1 MKIAFDA
8 RLEGAERADW
18 WRALT
23 DALPDDEWLDP
34 VVEGT
39 QSARWREA
47 DIAVVANPLPG
58 RLAHCGQLRLIQSLW
73 AGVDRLMGD
82 ATLPG
87 GVPIARMVDPM
98 MNRAMAETATWA
110 VLSLHRRAFDYAAQ
124 QRQTR
129 WRPLPQKRADEV
141 AVMVLGLGE
150 MGRTTA
156 QRLAALDYQVSG
168 WSARAREV
176 AGVATSAGWAALPA
190 ALAAAD
196 IVVNLLPLTDDTR
209 GLFDRTRLAQMRAG
223 ASLVNLARGAHVVE
237 MDLLAAL
244 NSGRLDH
251 AVLDVFDTEPLP
263 ATHVFWFHPRVTLWP
278 HAAAQTDLRS
288 AAAVVAANVEA
299 VRRGDTPAHLVDR
312 TRGY

>member
-8 RLEGAERADW
+8 RMDGAERADW

-23 DALPDDEWLDP
+23 DALPDDDWIDA
-34 VVEGT
+34 VADGT
-39 QSARWREA
+39 TSTRWREA

-58 RLAHCGQLRLIQSLW
+58 RLAGCTQLKLIQSLW
-73 AGVDRLMGD
+73 AGVDKLLAD
-82 ATLPG
+82 ATLPAA
-87 GVPIARMVDPM
+87 VPIARMVDPA
-98 MNRAMAETATWA
+98 MNRAMAETAAWA

-124 QRQTR
+124 QRQTQ
-129 WRPLPQKRADEV
+129 WRPLPQKRADEI
-141 AVMVLGLGE
+141 AVLVLGLGQ

-156 QRLAALDYQVSG
+156 LQLAALGYRVSG
-168 WSARAREV
+168 WSARVQEIPGLSA
-176 AGVATSAGWAALPA
+176 SAGWAQLPTALG
-190 ALAAAD
+190 AAD

-209 GLFDRTRLAQMRAG
+209 GLFDRTRLAQLRAG

-237 MDLLAAL
+237 KELLAAL
-244 NSGRLDH
+244 NAGRLEH

-263 ATHVFWFHPRVTLWP
+263 PTHVFWFHPRVTLWP

-299 VRRGDTPAHLVDR
+299 VRRGEAAAHLVDR
-312 TRGY
+312 SRGY

>member
-8 RLEGAERADW
+8 RLDGAERADW

-23 DALPDDEWLDP
+23 DALPDDDWIDAA
-34 VVEGT
+34 VDGT
-39 QSARWREA
+39 TSTRWREA
-47 DIAVVANPLPG
+47 EIAVVANPLPG
-58 RLAHCGQLRLIQSLW
+58 RLAGCTRLKLIQSLW
-73 AGVDRLMGD
+73 AGVDRLMAD
-82 ATLPG
+82 STLPAT
-87 GVPIARMVDPM
+87 VPIARMVDPM
-98 MNRAMAETATWA
+98 MTLAMAETATWA

-124 QRQTR
+124 QRRTQ
-129 WRPLPQKRADEV
+129 WRQLPQRRADEV
-141 AVMVLGLGE
+141 DVLVLGLGE

-156 QRLAALDYQVSG
+156 LRLAALGYRVSG
-168 WSARAREV
+168 WSARARAV
-176 AGVATSAGWAALPA
+176 DGVATSAGWATLPA
-190 ALAAAD
+190 ALGAAD

-237 MDLLAAL
+237 KDLLEAL
-244 NSGRLDH
+244 NTGRLAH

-263 ATHVFWFHPRVTLWP
+263 ATHVFWFHPQVTVWP

-299 VRRGDTPAHLVDR
+299 VRRGEPAANLVDR
-312 TRGY
+312 ARGY